1 MNTRENR
8 ITISKH
14 KTFGQNTNF
23 EGLYSL
29 MIPSSINH
37 ALGFLSEAMEE
48 IKNQKEKSR
57 NMQKGFV
64 KWFNYPSEHAQT
76 GRKRAVVFQRME

>member
-1 MNTRENR
+1 MNTRKNGL
-8 ITISKH
+8 TNLKQ
-14 KTFGQNTNF
+14 TAFGQNGDF
-23 EGLYSL
+23 GGLYSL